1 MGLAS
6 VDMRVTTFN
15 KGMKSNTDYAWNKE
29 SYTDVGTSDLDI
41 VVSGYALSFGVHMY
55 FMVSISYLLRKVD

>member
-15 KGMKSNTDYAWNKE
+15 NGMKSNTDYAWNKE
-29 SYTDVGTSDLDI
+29 SYTDLGTSDLDI
-41 VVSGYALSFGVHMY
+41 VVSGYALSLCVQMY